1 MKDSEKIRI
10 LDDKI
15 LALEA
20 ANEKVDVMINALD
33 QDYFSLDKDGD
44 KLYFFD
50 RAVTQHNILM
60 DYVWQIGNTLAEAR
74 EMLREWSAEKEKDR

>member
-10 LDDKI
+10 LDDTI

-20 ANEKVDVMINALD
+20 ANEKAAVMINALD

-50 RAVTQHNILM
+50 KAETQCNILL
-60 DYVWQIGNTLAEAR
+60 DYICQIGD
-74 EMLREWSAEKEKDR
+74 MLYETRKKLSEWSAEKERER

>member
-15 LALEA
+15 LALEV
-20 ANEKVDVMINALD
+20 ANEKADVMINALD

-44 KLYFFD
+44 KLYFLIE
-50 RAVTQHNILM
+50 R
-60 DYVWQIGNTLAEAR
+60 
-74 EMLREWSAEKEKDR
+74 